1 MEKKPANMAT
11 RFDVQD
17 IPLEPQSRHQ
27 PPDVSGL
34 PGRSSI
40 PAKPDS
46 QNEQAN
52 SPAVQ
57 FLRSTAL
64 EHLSSH
70 ERDILES
77 QLSMPPIE
85 MSYTMLYRY
94 ATKIDIFILVISA
107 TCAIA
112 SGAIMPLMTV
122 CASVY

>member
-1 MEKKPANMAT
+1 MEKKTTQTPT
-11 RFDVQD
+11 CSGVQD
-17 IPLEPQSRHQ
+17 IPLETRSRHL
-27 PPDVSGL
+27 PPDVYGL

-40 PAKPDS
+40 VAKPGS
-46 QNEQAN
+46 QKEQAN

-57 FLRSTAL
+57 VLRSNAL

-85 MSYTMLYRY
+85 TSYIMLYRY
-94 ATKIDIFILVISA
+94 ATKIDILILVISA
-107 TCAIA
+107 ICAIA

-122 CASVY
+122 RASVD